1 MSECF
6 LFTNWTKE
14 FNFISLKRSFKN
26 RYEEIGIRIAR
37 MIQASNKWG
46 TCVNHCQKFRQQ
58 YYKTVR
64 ITSLDHVNHSSGQD
78 MVKSEITWDSINIS
92 RYIYIYIEWREEERE
107 LITYPLS
114 ILIKFYLLF
123 CNNSIYWPTWE

>member
-37 MIQASNKWG
+37 MIQASNK
-46 TCVNHCQKFRQQ
+46 
-58 YYKTVR
+58 
-64 ITSLDHVNHSSGQD
+64 
-78 MVKSEITWDSINIS
+78 
-92 RYIYIYIEWREEERE
+92 
-107 LITYPLS
+107 
-114 ILIKFYLLF
+114 
-123 CNNSIYWPTWE
+123 